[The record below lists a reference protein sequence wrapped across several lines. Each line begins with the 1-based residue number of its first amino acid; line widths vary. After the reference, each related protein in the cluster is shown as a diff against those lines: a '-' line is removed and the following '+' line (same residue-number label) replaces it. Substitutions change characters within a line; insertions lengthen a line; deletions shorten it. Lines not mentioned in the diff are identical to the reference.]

1 MSYKTIFIFGLL
13 AAAAWT
19 IPLTDQ
25 DLSED
30 KVLPSTDAN
39 AKVVLDFGDLK
50 CDDDNVEKVEKVVE
64 TENGVSAIAK
74 ASFKIPMKKL
84 VFGNFKCDDENV
96 KQEQVDDQVVKTEN
110 VVPACV
116 SVKKIDAEEMK
127 KFMEEFNAKWEELK
141 KQVEENKNTVKCENS
156 EENKGDETVD
166 NKKAK
171 VFSFR
176 VCSRVSA
183 KASATATSRDCS
195 NEEEAKPANGEKWV
209 VGTNGDLVAVPDPVI
224 ADQPAAEPAVVET
237 DKPVEADQPEPAVVE
252 AEPAVVDAKQAV
264 VDAEPAVV
272 DAEPLIE
279 VVLN

>member
-1 MSYKTIFIFGLL
+1 MSYKTLFIFGLL

-19 IPLTDQ
+19 NPVPDQ
-25 DLSED
+25 GLPED
-30 KVLPSTDAN
+30 KVLPSADAN
-39 AKVVLDFGDLK
+39 AKVFFDFGDLK
-50 CDDDNVEKVEKVVE
+50 CDDDNVEKVEKVFK
-64 TENGVSAIAK
+64 TENGVSAH
-74 ASFKIPMKKL
+74 ASVKVKVPMKKFF
-84 VFGNFKCDDENV
+84 FGNFKCDDENV
-96 KQEQVDDQVVKTEN
+96 KQDIDDQVVKTEN

>member
-1 MSYKTIFIFGLL
+1 MSYKTLFIFGLL

-19 IPLTDQ
+19 IPLPDQ

-30 KVLPSTDAN
+30 KVVPSADAN
-39 AKVVLDFGDLK
+39 AKVVFDFGDLK
-50 CDDDNVEKVEKVVE
+50 CDDDNVDKVEKVVK
-64 TENGVSAIAK
+64 TENGVSAH
-74 ASFKIPMKKL
+74 ASVKVKVPMKKFF
-84 VFGNFKCDDENV
+84 FGNLKCDDENV
-96 KQEQVDDQVVKTEN
+96 KQDVNDQVVKTEN

-127 KFMEEFNAKWEELK
+127 KFMEEFNARWEKLK

-156 EENKGDETVD
+156 EENQGDETVE

-209 VGTNGDLVAVPDPVI
+209 VGGNGVVVAVPDPVI
-224 ADQPAAEPAVVET
+224 ADQPAAEPAVV
-237 DKPVEADQPEPAVVE
+237 DAAPAVID
-252 AEPAVVDAKQAV
+252 AEPAVVDAEPVV

-272 DAEPLIE
+272 DAEPAVVDAAPLID